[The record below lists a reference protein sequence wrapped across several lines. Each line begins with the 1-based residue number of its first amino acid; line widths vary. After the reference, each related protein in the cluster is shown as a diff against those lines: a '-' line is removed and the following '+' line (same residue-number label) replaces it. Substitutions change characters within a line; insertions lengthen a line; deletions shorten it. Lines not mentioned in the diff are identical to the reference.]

1 MRVDALAVC
10 VPEAASDFDD
20 PVQPG
25 QHEIRL
31 TGKVG
36 DMEPIAESHAMN
48 ETAHQEF
55 RRCVLRPDL
64 PHVFGTAFWSEFVGH
79 TAKSSGRSEMSF
91 NRFPFTIMF
100 SASSESESPNS
111 FTVSRSS
118 GRAKW

>member
-1 MRVDALAVC
+1 MRVNALPMLM
-10 VPEAASDFDD
+10 PEAATNFYDFLE
-20 PVQPG
+20 PG
-25 QHEIRL
+25 KDKIGLAR
-31 TGKVG
+31 KVG

-48 ETAHQEF
+48 ETTHQEF

-91 NRFPFTIMF
+91 NRFPFTIMLRD
-100 SASSESESPNS
+100 SSESESPNS
-111 FTVSRSS
+111 FTVSRNS